1 LKKKELLYEGKA
13 KRVFST
19 EDEDFVI
26 QEFKDDA
33 TAFDG
38 KKKGTIVDKGVVNNR
53 MSSHFFGILEEKGIP
68 THFVK
73 TLSEREML
81 VKRLNI
87 FQIEVVVRNI
97 VAGSLVKRTG
107 LEEGTVLKDPIIEEY
122 YKDDQLGDPIINSY
136 HVAALQLANENEEWT
151 ILGLAEK
158 VNTILQEELSRA
170 GIDLVDFKLEFGLWR
185 NEILLG
191 DEISPDTCRFWDK
204 ASGKKLDKDRFR
216 FDLGDVEDSYREV
229 FNRICGTGEE

>member
-1 LKKKELLYEGKA
+1 MKKTELIYEGKA
-13 KRVFST
+13 KRVFAT
-19 EDEDFVI
+19 EDGDYVI

-38 KKKGTIVDKGVVNNR
+38 KKKGKIVDKGIVNNR
-53 MSSHFFGILEEKGIP
+53 MSSHFFRILEEKGIP

-81 VKRLNI
+81 VKRLRI
-87 FQIEVVVRNI
+87 FKIEVVVRNI

-107 LEEGTVLKDPIIEEY
+107 LEEGTVLKSPIIEEY

-136 HVAALQLANENEEWT
+136 HIAALQLANKEEERA
-151 ILGLAEK
+151 ILEQAEK
-158 VNTILQEELSRA
+158 INTILQEELNRA
-170 GIDLVDFKLEFGLWR
+170 GIDLVDFKLEFGTWR
-185 NEILLG
+185 DEILLG

-204 ASGKKLDKDRFR
+204 ETGRKLDKDRFR

-229 FNRICGTGEE
+229 FNRICGTGAE